1 MLYLGTTVLILLDRS
16 YTSRFWTQFEAWLS
30 MQQALPEGLRSSVG
44 TQGERFHIKCIQ
56 NAVEQADQH
65 AQTLKNDWANKT
77 PDDAH
82 AILSK
87 PDISVTNQ
95 KDKDGQLPKIKAL
108 NTTVQAAFVRIKQQ
122 RDKVEREARDAETA
136 LDDAAAD
143 LEACM
148 QQVKTEQLEHERLA
162 AALQQAKEELE
173 ACKTHGCATDLPR
186 LKEEMAEAV
195 KEEDYDRKDV
205 LKEKISAISGIE
217 PAAAKVEKA
226 EAELSEQRQKLDQAE
241 DRKADLQIAHRAS
254 SRRLT
259 EAQDEAAKVR
269 KEAEQQQKTFGLATK
284 PVPARKP
291 APDARSDDQ
300 SNGQPAPGKA
310 GGDKVPP
317 SGLYKG
323 QQFGLAPGWHE
334 CRIMLHSDGTLTGT
348 MKTASHSGP
357 LANGTWD
364 PAKLT
369 YAYRHP
375 DHWGVAQING
385 SFVRGP
391 AGADGEPTWKMEAGF
406 VHPWGTGTA
415 SVTYDPTGTSDHEAD
430 DCCFNADAT
439 IELRSGKMIRM
450 DELAV
455 GDVVRSDAAGGF
467 STVYTFAHRKGDTAR
482 AVGYRRILLESG
494 HALEL
499 TAEHMVFVGKQARM
513 AANVRLGDELNVVNC
528 AGTQRV
534 TQITTVYKIGG
545 TFAPFTRSGS
555 IVVNG
560 VVASTYSGDYYSATL
575 DGAEIASAQAV
586 AKIALAPL
594 APFHALLDAVP
605 HVQRRDMHRGLRRG
619 RRRHA
624 PVRSLVGLHSASR
637 CNGEMVR
644 GVGKV

>member
-148 QQVKTEQLEHERLA
+148 LQVNSKMLEHERLA
-162 AALQQAKEELE
+162 AAVIQAKEELE

-186 LKEEMAEAV
+186 LKEEMAEQAV
-195 KEEDYDRKDV
+195 KEENYDRKDV

-241 DRKADLQIAHRAS
+241 DRKADLQFAHRAS

-259 EAQDEAAKVR
+259 EAQDEAAKVH
-269 KEAEQQQKTFGLATK
+269 KEAEQQQKTSGLATK

-300 SNGQPAPGKA
+300 SNGKPAML
-310 GGDKVPP
+310 GGVVNRNRPP
-317 SGLYKG
+317 SGIWKAHLHNHG
-323 QQFGLAPGWHE
+323 HNRNVHVNCGL
-334 CRIMLHSDGTLTGT
+334 
-348 MKTASHSGP
+348 K
-357 LANGTWD
+357 NGTWD
-364 PAKLT
+364 QKKLPSSLFKIPAS
-369 YAYRHP
+369 R
-375 DHWGVAQING
+375 
-385 SFVRGP
+385 
-391 AGADGEPTWKMEAGF
+391 PTQLA
-406 VHPWGTGTA
+406 A
-415 SVTYDPTGTSDHEAD
+415 SLQPQ
-430 DCCFNADAT
+430 
-439 IELRSGKMIRM
+439 
-450 DELAV
+450 
-455 GDVVRSDAAGGF
+455 
-467 STVYTFAHRKGDTAR
+467 
-482 AVGYRRILLESG
+482 RR
-494 HALEL
+494 
-499 TAEHMVFVGKQARM
+499 
-513 AANVRLGDELNVVNC
+513 
-528 AGTQRV
+528 
-534 TQITTVYKIGG
+534 
-545 TFAPFTRSGS
+545 
-555 IVVNG
+555 NG
-560 VVASTYSGDYYSATL
+560 VTMKASWTRRASIRTRCYKRRTRRLSLFSGCGRSRATC
-575 DGAEIASAQAV
+575 
-586 AKIALAPL
+586 
-594 APFHALLDAVP
+594 
-605 HVQRRDMHRGLRRG
+605 
-619 RRRHA
+619 
-624 PVRSLVGLHSASR
+624 R
-637 CNGEMVR
+637 CW
-644 GVGKV
+644 

>member
-1 MLYLGTTVLILLDRS
+1 MRERAACWRDGRGHSHDQIVEQTMTPTSCRASSATTYCPSRIVGCRGGEPDPDGEQLEAIQEFLREDPKGKEIKYVWMDSACRKTSPRAPSKTLINGVQDSARGGVRCVRAQRHRGSMGLTRITATLAAGQHAVPRHDCPRPPRPLVH
-16 YTSRFWTQFEAWLS
+16 SRFWTQLPFEAWTS

-186 LKEEMAEAV
+186 LKEEMAEQAV

-259 EAQDEAAKVR
+259 EAQDEAAKVH
-269 KEAEQQQKTFGLATK
+269 KEAEQQQKTSGLATK
-284 PVPARKP
+284 PVPQRASPLPTPARTIN
-291 APDARSDDQ
+291 RTGSL
-300 SNGQPAPGKA
+300 
-310 GGDKVPP
+310 P
-317 SGLYKG
+317 SAA
-323 QQFGLAPGWHE
+323 FW
-334 CRIMLHSDGTLTGT
+334 
-348 MKTASHSGP
+348 TAIGRRAAYGRPTCTS
-357 LANGTWD
+357 
-364 PAKLT
+364 LT
-369 YAYRHP
+369 Y
-375 DHWGVAQING
+375 
-385 SFVRGP
+385 
-391 AGADGEPTWKMEAGF
+391 
-406 VHPWGTGTA
+406 
-415 SVTYDPTGTSDHEAD
+415 
-430 DCCFNADAT
+430 
-439 IELRSGKMIRM
+439 
-450 DELAV
+450 
-455 GDVVRSDAAGGF
+455 
-467 STVYTFAHRKGDTAR
+467 
-482 AVGYRRILLESG
+482 
-494 HALEL
+494 
-499 TAEHMVFVGKQARM
+499 
-513 AANVRLGDELNVVNC
+513 
-528 AGTQRV
+528 
-534 TQITTVYKIGG
+534 
-545 TFAPFTRSGS
+545 
-555 IVVNG
+555 
-560 VVASTYSGDYYSATL
+560 
-575 DGAEIASAQAV
+575 
-586 AKIALAPL
+586 
-594 APFHALLDAVP
+594 
-605 HVQRRDMHRGLRRG
+605 
-619 RRRHA
+619 
-624 PVRSLVGLHSASR
+624 
-637 CNGEMVR
+637 
-644 GVGKV
+644 